1 MRAEKGFTLLEVMIA
16 LAIFATL
23 AAAVMSASQYVLGQ
37 SARVEARLLAGW
49 LADNHLSELHVQSAT
64 LDMGSKTFNQRFAQ
78 REWRLLQHIVSEPE
92 TGLLRVE
99 LSVSPAG
106 SDQALLSVTHWLAR
120 NHD

>member
-49 LADNHLSELHVQSAT
+49 LADNHLSELHLQSAT

-78 REWRLLQHIVSEPE
+78 REWRLLQHITSEPD

-99 LSVSPAG
+99 LSVSPAS

>member
-49 LADNHLSELHVQSAT
+49 SADNHLSELHLQSAT

-78 REWRLLQHIVSEPE
+78 REWRLLQHITSEPD

-99 LSVSPAG
+99 LSVSPAS